1 MSRIPVAS
9 ARRLRAAPLAC
20 LCLLALAC
28 PRGGAAEG
36 EAAARARQLWEQ
48 GQEAMRQGHADE
60 AIRCYEQSLA
70 ADPAFARNHLSL
82 AATYLEQGDQERA
95 CPELELYL
103 QAYPGHLIVRAHYA
117 ELLLRLHRTQEAD
130 AEFRRFAADAQ
141 ERGEEFARQ
150 LIHCHSRLMELAE
163 AAEDGYGE
171 HLHRGIGLFLLA
183 RDQATRADPDQG
195 LSPESLLCR
204 AAAELTLA
212 RAERPD
218 EAQPCWYL
226 YEVWSRLS
234 QRQAA
239 LRCLREADE
248 AAPFSYL
255 TPAEQARLAL
265 ACRRHEAQALPK

>member
-1 MSRIPVAS
+1 MSRNRVA
-9 ARRLRAAPLAC
+9 AA
-20 LCLLALAC
+20 LCLLVLASEQLS
-28 PRGGAAEG
+28 AADVD
-36 EAAARARQLWEQ
+36 APARAKLLWEQ
-48 GQEAMRQGHADE
+48 GQEAMRQGHPDQAV
-60 AIRCYEQSLA
+60 ACYEQSLA
-70 ADPAFARNHLSL
+70 ADPGLARNHLSL
-82 AATYLEQGDQERA
+82 AATYLDQGDQERA

-103 QAYPGHLIVRAHYA
+103 QACPGHLIVRAHYA
-117 ELLLRLHRTQEAD
+117 ELLLRLRRDREAD
-130 AEFRRFAADAQ
+130 AEFRRFAAEAQ
-141 ERGEEFARQ
+141 EKGNELAKQ

-183 RDQATRADPDQG
+183 RDQEARPDPDQR
-195 LSPESLLCR
+195 LCPESLLCR

-226 YEVWSRLS
+226 YEVWSCLS
-234 QRQAA
+234 QSRAA

-255 TPAEQARLAL
+255 TPTEQGRLAL
-265 ACRRHEAQALPK
+265 ACRRRDAQALPR

>member
-1 MSRIPVAS
+1 
-9 ARRLRAAPLAC
+9 
-20 LCLLALAC
+20 
-28 PRGGAAEG
+28 
-36 EAAARARQLWEQ
+36 
-48 GQEAMRQGHADE
+48 MRQGHADE
-60 AIRCYEQSLA
+60 AIRCYEESLA
-70 ADPAFARNHLSL
+70 TDPAFSRNHLSL
-82 AATYLEQGDQERA
+82 AAAYLDRGDEERA
-95 CPELELYL
+95 CPELEQYL
-103 QAYPGHLIVRAHYA
+103 QACPGHLVVRAHYA
-117 ELLLRLHRTQEAD
+117 ELLLRLHRTTEAD

-183 RDQATRADPDQG
+183 RDQASRPDRDEH
-195 LSPESLLCR
+195 LCPESLLCR

-239 LRCLREADE
+239 LHCLREADL

-255 TPAEQARLAL
+255 TPSEQARLAL

>member
-1 MSRIPVAS
+1 MSRIRVA
-9 ARRLRAAPLAC
+9 AA
-20 LCLLALAC
+20 LCLLVLASEQA
-28 PRGGAAEG
+28 GAADVD
-36 EAAARARQLWEQ
+36 APARARLLWEQ
-48 GQEAMRQGHADE
+48 GQEAMRQGHPDQ
-60 AIRCYEQSLA
+60 AIACYEQSLA
-70 ADPAFARNHLSL
+70 ADPGFARNHLSL
-82 AATYLEQGDQERA
+82 AATYLDQGEQERA

-103 QAYPGHLIVRAHYA
+103 QACPGHLIVRAHYA
-117 ELLLRLHRTQEAD
+117 ELLLRLRRDREAD
-130 AEFRRFAADAQ
+130 AEFRRFAAEAQ
-141 ERGEEFARQ
+141 EKGNELAKQ

-163 AAEDGYGE
+163 SAEDDYGA

-183 RDQATRADPDQG
+183 RDQETRPDDQR
-195 LSPESLLCR
+195 LCPESLLCR

-226 YEVWSRLS
+226 YEVWSCLS

-255 TPAEQARLAL
+255 TPAEQGRLTL
-265 ACRRHEAQALPK
+265 ACRRRDAQALPR

>member
-1 MSRIPVAS
+1 MSRIPA
-9 ARRLRAAPLAC
+9 ALPREFRAAPLVC
-20 LCLLALAC
+20 LCLLVLAC
-28 PRGGAAEG
+28 PRAGAVTT
-36 EAAARARQLWEQ
+36 EATVRARQLWEQ
-48 GQEAMRQGHADE
+48 GQEAMSKGHADE

-82 AATYLEQGDQERA
+82 AAAYLDQGDQERA
-95 CPELELYL
+95 CPELEQYL
-103 QAYPGHLIVRAHYA
+103 QACPGHLIVRAHYA
-117 ELLLRLHRTQEAD
+117 ELLLRLRRSEEAL

-141 ERGEEFARQ
+141 EKDEEFAKQ

-163 AAEDGYGE
+163 AAEDVYAE

-183 RDQATRADPDQG
+183 RDRATRSDADDR

-226 YEVWSRLS
+226 YQVWSRLS

-239 LRCLREADE
+239 LRCLRDADE

-265 ACRRHEAQALPK
+265 ARRRHEAQVLPK